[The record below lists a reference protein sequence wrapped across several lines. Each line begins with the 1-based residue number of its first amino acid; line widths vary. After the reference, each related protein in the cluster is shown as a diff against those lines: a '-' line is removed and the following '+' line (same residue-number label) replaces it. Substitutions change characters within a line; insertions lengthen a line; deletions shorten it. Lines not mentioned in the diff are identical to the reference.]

1 MTLLL
6 SQGRDMQRHDVLL
19 RSIKV
24 LVLGLA
30 LASIGGCSF
39 HSNQWNAL
47 SSLWRSDGGPQKNWQ
62 VSWSDRVFNVFA
74 INAGSEVIFADGDGF
89 ILRFDGWQVRQVE
102 GVLPA
107 QDTLYIDSEDQSNED
122 SLLLRFSGTASRFG
136 EFRCKSWRLSTDL
149 GQEIAD
155 QDATYEQK
163 CETGT
168 VPVKHSIVL
177 NSDRQ
182 LLALSFT
189 LHPAYPPADIRFI
202 GD

>member
-1 MTLLL
+1 MKR
-6 SQGRDMQRHDVLL
+6 QDILL
-19 RSIKV
+19 RSIRV
-24 LVLGLA
+24 LGLGLA
-30 LASIGGCSF
+30 LASLGGCSF

-47 SSLWRSDGGPQKNWQ
+47 SSLWRSDSGPQKNWQ
-62 VSWSDRVFNVFA
+62 VSWSNRVIDVYA

-107 QDTLYIDSEDQSNED
+107 QDTLYIDSENHSNED
-122 SLLLRFSGTASRFG
+122 SLLLRFSGTGSRFG
-136 EFRCKSWRLSTDL
+136 EFRCKSWRLRTNPAQAIVD
-149 GQEIAD
+149 QE
-155 QDATYEQK
+155 ATYEQK

-168 VPVKHSIVL
+168 VSVKHSIAL